1 MRAENSEISQYQFRD
16 LVDMPTFVRMLDS
29 FFLATGIPNGVED
42 ANGEVLSQAGRE
54 NSCLRF
60 HRVNEESAE
69 RCRESNV
76 AIRRELPEGQVCEVA
91 CCNGLMDYA
100 TPVVIDE
107 CQVATLFLGPVL
119 HVPPDMAFFRAQAQ
133 QFGFNEAEYLKSIA
147 ATPVIDKPRMEAL
160 MLCMV
165 KMAQMLAASGLTRL
179 RQTSMERDRTR
190 SIEHQV
196 QLEDILESSP
206 VAIGWS
212 GADGRIEYINRQ
224 FQHLFGYTLDDI
236 PDLES
241 WYRQAYPDEYYRN
254 RVVHGWFNEATLSHH
269 IGTNPPESEA
279 TVTCKDGSTRRV
291 LIHVSWV
298 GERRLVHFSDIT
310 DHWLSEQRKLAHDS
324 MLEMVA
330 KGALLSD
337 ILDAIVRQV
346 QSEDRSSLCSVL
358 LMDTEGRHLLI
369 GSAPDLP
376 EFYNNAI
383 HGVEIGMGVGSCGTA
398 AYCGQRVIVEDIMTH
413 EYWKDYKQLAE
424 KAGLRACWS
433 EPILSSRGKVLGTF
447 AIYHPTPAGPT
458 LDDIERIGFAANL
471 AGIAIENRYTYDE
484 LERRA
489 YYDFLTGLANRRYF
503 LECAEQEL
511 IRSLRYGSEFSI
523 GMMDV
528 DHFKQINDTYGHK
541 VGDMVLQKL
550 SEISRAVLRDI
561 DLIGRIGGEEFAI
574 LLPETGRDQAM
585 EAAERLRAALAA
597 AKVAMPSGLPLQF
610 NVSLGVAT
618 LEGRDTNIDVL
629 LNQADQALYKAKSE
643 GRNRVCGYMQNE

>member
-1 MRAENSEISQYQFRD
+1 MSPENSDISQYQFRD
-16 LVDMPTFVRMLDS
+16 LVDMPAFARMLDS
-29 FFLATGIPNGVED
+29 FFQATGVTNGVVSVD
-42 ANGEVLSQAGRE
+42 GELLSQAGWE
-54 NSCLRF
+54 NAFTRF

-69 RCRESNV
+69 QCRESNI
-76 AIRRELPEGQVCEVA
+76 ALMHDLREGQVCGGV
-91 CCNGLMDYA
+91 CRNGLMDYA
-100 TPVVIDE
+100 TPVVIE
-107 CQVATLFLGPVL
+107 EHQLATLFLGQVL
-119 HVPPDMAFFRAQAQ
+119 HAPPDMEFFRAQSKR
-133 QFGFNEAEYLKSIA
+133 FGYDEAEYLASIA
-147 ATPVIDKPRMEAL
+147 AIPVIEKSRMEFL
-160 MLCMV
+160 MACMV
-165 KMAQMLAASGLTRL
+165 EMAQMLAASGLARL
-179 RQTSMERDRTR
+179 RQTSMERDLTR
-190 SIEHQV
+190 HIEHQV

-212 GADGRIEYINRQ
+212 DADGKIEYINRQ

-254 RVVHGWFNEATLSHH
+254 RVVRAWFNEVALSNHT
-269 IGTNPPESEA
+269 GTTPPELEA

-298 GERRLVHFSDIT
+298 GERRLVNFSDIT

-330 KGALLSD
+330 KGAPLSD

-346 QSEDRSSLCSVL
+346 QAEDKSSLCSVL
-358 LMDTEGRHLLI
+358 LMDAENRHLLI

-383 HGVEIGMGVGSCGTA
+383 HGVELGMGVGSCGTA

-489 YYDFLTGLANRRYF
+489 YYDYLTGLANRRYF
-503 LECAEQEL
+503 LESAEHEL
-511 IRSLRYGSEFSI
+511 TRALRYGSELSI
-523 GMMDV
+523 VMMDV
-528 DHFKQINDTYGHK
+528 DHFKQVNDTYGHK
-541 VGDMVLQKL
+541 VGDTVLQKL
-550 SEISRAVLRDI
+550 SEIARATLRDI
-561 DLIGRIGGEEFAI
+561 DVIGRIGGEEFAL

-585 EAAERLRAALAA
+585 EAAERLRTALAA

-610 NVSLGVAT
+610 TVSLGVAT
-618 LEGRDTNIDVL
+618 LEGKDTNIDML

-643 GRNRVCGYMQNE
+643 GRNRVCEYTQSE